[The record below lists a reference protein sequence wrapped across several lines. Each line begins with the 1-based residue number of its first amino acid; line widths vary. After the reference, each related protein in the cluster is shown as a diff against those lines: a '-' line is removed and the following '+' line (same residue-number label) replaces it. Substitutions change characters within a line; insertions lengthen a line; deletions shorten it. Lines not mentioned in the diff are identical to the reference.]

1 MTAEIHIL
9 SEGYLG
15 DGDDRVGST
24 VGFAR
29 DGGVLVVTDPGLVPE
44 REAILRPLA
53 ELELAPDQITDV
65 VLSHH
70 HPDHTLNA
78 ALFPNARSTTTG
90 RGTAATCGSTGPRR
104 GSTCPRRSA

>member
-29 DGGVLVVTDPGLVPE
+29 DGGVLVVTDPGLVPG
-44 REAILRPLA
+44 A
-53 ELELAPDQITDV
+53 
-65 VLSHH
+65 
-70 HPDHTLNA
+70 
-78 ALFPNARSTTTG
+78 
-90 RGTAATCGSTGPRR
+90 
-104 GSTCPRRSA
+104 RRSCDRSPSSSSHPIRSPTWCSRTTIPTTR